1 MKHFSQSGIAH
12 DIEATGLTRTLK
24 PVLPA
29 DVERRLNEPP
39 AAAIRESLA
48 EPYALDREQ
57 IEHYR
62 EHGFVKLKQVI
73 SGATLRYFRKMIGY
87 AVGHYFVDDDR
98 APADKRVYERSFL
111 QAVNLWTTYPA
122 IQPFAHA
129 YRFADLARRLMG
141 IRGVR
146 LWFDQ
151 ALYKQ
156 PGGRLT
162 DYHKDA
168 AFWPVQPA
176 AHTTTIWVALV
187 DVPRERGCMAFAAG
201 SHRVGNDP
209 EFVDIFSVTE
219 DLAPP
224 GELAWQWVPLA
235 AGDCTFHSGC
245 VFHRAGANRTS
256 AMREAMTVAYISADA
271 TYDWPDWN
279 ARVEHADGVGTAGL
293 RRGDPLNNPS
303 TPQLA

>member
-1 MKHFSQSGIAH
+1 M
-12 DIEATGLTRTLK
+12 DLTYSLK

-29 DVERRLNEPP
+29 DVEPRLNEPP
-39 AAAIRESLA
+39 PKAVREFLA
-48 EPYALDREQ
+48 EPYALAPEK

-62 EHGFVKLKQVI
+62 EHGFVKLEQVI
-73 SGATLRYFRKMIGY
+73 SGEALRYFREVIGY
-87 AVGHYFVDDDR
+87 AVGHYFVEDDR

-111 QAVNLWTTYPA
+111 QAFNLGPIYPA
-122 IQPFAHA
+122 IRPFAHA
-129 YRFADLARRLMG
+129 FRFADLARRLMG
-141 IRGVR
+141 IGGVR

-168 AFWPVQPA
+168 AFWPVRPT
-176 AHTTTIWVALV
+176 AHTTTIWVGLV
-187 DVPRERGCMAFAAG
+187 DVPRERGCMAFASG
-201 SHRVGNDP
+201 SHRAGDDP
-209 EFVDIFSVTE
+209 EFVDIFNVTE
-219 DLAPP
+219 DLALPR
-224 GELAWQWVPLA
+224 ELDWQWMPLA

-245 VFHRAGANRTS
+245 VYHRADANRTS
-256 AMREAMTVAYISADA
+256 AMREAMTVAYMSADA

-279 ARVEHADGVGTAGL
+279 SRVEYTHGFGTAGL
-293 RRGDPLNNPS
+293 RRGDPLNKPS

>member
-1 MKHFSQSGIAH
+1 M
-12 DIEATGLTRTLK
+12 DLTSSLK

-39 AAAIRESLA
+39 PTAVNEFLA
-48 EPYALDREQ
+48 EPYALNQEQ
-57 IEHYR
+57 VEHYR
-62 EHGFVKLKQVI
+62 EHGFVKLEQVI
-73 SGATLRYFRKMIGY
+73 SEEILRYFREVIGY

-98 APADKRVYERSFL
+98 VPADKRVYERSFL
-111 QAVNLWTTYPA
+111 QAVNLGTTYPA

-168 AFWPVQPA
+168 AFWPVMPA

-209 EFVDIFSVTE
+209 EFVDIFNVTE
-219 DLAPP
+219 DLALP

-245 VFHRAGANRTS
+245 VYHRAGANRTT

-293 RRGDPLNNPS
+293 RRGDPLNKPS